1 MKEAW
6 ELIKKTGVEAG
17 DTAQEK
23 LTEAYQTIREWLE
36 TVNDKKAKEAEEA
49 LGKIVNL

>member
-1 MKEAW
+1 M
-6 ELIKKTGVEAG
+6 IKQVGTEAG
-17 DTAQEK
+17 DAAQEK
-23 LTEAYQTIREWLE
+23 LDEAYKMIREWLE